1 MRFENGCYICT
12 PQNIG
17 KFIERLVRF
26 EKKRKRNFLKKNF
39 KKHLPVRNKF
49 STFAPALRNKRNK
62 KEIHV
67 RRHIELTAVLTE
79 MLEQK
84 NKE

>member
-1 MRFENGCYICT
+1 MRFENRCYLCT
-12 PQNIG
+12 PQNTESSLIDWE
-17 KFIERLVRF
+17 ERRRVED
-26 EKKRKRNFLKKNF
+26 EKFLKKNF
-39 KKHLPVRNKF
+39 NFFLPFRNKF

>member
-1 MRFENGCYICT
+1 MLHLHPAKQR
-12 PQNIG
+12 

-26 EKKRKRNFLKKNF
+26 KKKKETKNF
-39 KKHLPVRNKF
+39 PKKLQKHLPVRNKF
-49 STFAPALRNKRNK
+49 STCAPALRNTRNK

-67 RRHIELTAVLTE
+67 RRHIELTAALTE
-79 MLEQK
+79 MLGQK